1 MLARPPTNLYSPLH
15 TLYRF
20 STTAIQTLYIPS
32 PRTKLLEAFHKAL
45 QTLLY
50 TLYNLYTLYSPIGLS
65 VARAS
70 EQQRRQRC

>member
-20 STTAIQTLYIPS
+20 STTPIQTLYILS
-32 PRTKLLEAFHKAL
+32 AFYRPPGSLPQSITDPFQA
-45 QTLLY
+45 
-50 TLYNLYTLYSPIGLS
+50 LYNLYTLYSPMGLAG
-65 VARAS
+65 ARAS